1 MLLVPLR
8 FRLWHLMALVAMV
21 GLIASGWVWLFPPAP
36 EPGWWVSAEVA
47 GYRIPLT
54 WPVLLAIAGVILTA
68 FAGIL
73 GALLAVFLRATR

>member
-1 MLLVPLR
+1 MLLSPFR

-21 GLIASGWVWLFPPAP
+21 GLIASGLVWLFSPAP
-36 EPGWWVSAEVA
+36 EFGWWVSVEIA

-54 WPVLLAIAGVILTA
+54 WPVLLAIAGVLLTA

-73 GALLAVFLRATR
+73 GVLLALFLRATK

>member
-1 MLLVPLR
+1 MLLSPLR

-21 GLIASGWVWLFPPAP
+21 GLIASGLVWLFPP
-36 EPGWWVSAEVA
+36 EPGWWVSVEVA

-54 WPVLLAIAGVILTA
+54 WPALLAIAGVMLTA

-73 GALLAVFLRATR
+73 GVLLAVFLRATR